1 MRTEIL
7 AYLKANLTGTIK
19 VSDELPFEEGGV
31 SLNLKNL
38 RRVYVNEPYTEMNQ
52 LVGTLDDDVNEKI
65 TIVQGL
71 LSTDAKQRNTD
82 LNSALTILA
91 NAKDIATITT
101 SFRNEFDYT
110 TEISN
115 GIITYN
121 FEYRFHSID

>member
-1 MRTEIL
+1 MRTELL
-7 AYLKANLTGTIK
+7 AYLTANLTGTIK
-19 VSDELPFEEGGV
+19 PSQELPYEEGGV

-38 RRVYVNEPYTEMNQ
+38 RRVYINEPYTEMNQ
-52 LVGTLDDDVNEKI
+52 LVGTLDSDINEKI
-65 TIVQGL
+65 VIVQGV

-82 LNSALTILA
+82 LDSALTILA
-91 NAKDIATITT
+91 NAKNIATT

-115 GIITYN
+115 GVITYN

>member
-1 MRTEIL
+1 MRIQLL
-7 AYLKANLTGTIK
+7 AYLTANLTGTIK
-19 VSDELPFEEGGV
+19 PSQELPYEEGGV

-38 RRVYVNEPYTEMNQ
+38 RRVYLDEPYTEMNQ
-52 LVGTLDDDVNEKI
+52 LVGTLDSDINEKI
-65 TIVQGL
+65 TIVQGV

-82 LNSALTILA
+82 LDSALTTLA
-91 NAKDIATITT
+91 QAKNIATT

-115 GIITYN
+115 GVITYN

>member
-1 MRTEIL
+1 MRTQLL
-7 AYLKANLTGTIK
+7 AYLTANLTGTIK
-19 VSDELPFEEGGV
+19 PSQELPYEEGGV

-38 RRVYVNEPYTEMNQ
+38 RRVYLDEPYTEMNQ
-52 LVGTLDDDVNEKI
+52 LVGTFDSDINEKI
-65 TIVQGL
+65 TIVQGF
-71 LSTDAKQRNTD
+71 LSTDARQRNTD
-82 LNSALTILA
+82 LDSALTILA
-91 NAKDIATITT
+91 NAKDTATITT